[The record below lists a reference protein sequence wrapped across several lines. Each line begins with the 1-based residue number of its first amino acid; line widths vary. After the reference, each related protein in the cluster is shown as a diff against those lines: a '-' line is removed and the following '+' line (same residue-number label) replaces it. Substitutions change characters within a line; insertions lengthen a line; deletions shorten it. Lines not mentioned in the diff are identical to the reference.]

1 MKKLII
7 FSLIIAITGITAC
20 KKILDRVDFGGV
32 PSTAIWNDP
41 GTANLYLNY
50 LYTLAIPVWPSDEG
64 AATLPTSIH
73 NVSDDANG
81 TANSVTA
88 ILNGT
93 LTVDQISDFYTG
105 ASGAYFKIRAIN
117 SMLTSIDGGTIS
129 DSIKNVMKAQAYY
142 LRAYCY
148 FQLVKLY
155 GGVPYLTYPQDW
167 ISDNLLVPRNSTS
180 QCVDSMVADLNHCSV
195 LPANWTTV
203 GDVGRITRGAALA
216 LKGKILL
223 YWASPQ
229 FNPTNDA
236 SRWQRALTANKNA
249 YDTLT
254 LDGYALYS
262 NFSRIFIDAYN
273 ATDREPILFRSYNGT
288 TTSGLYN
295 SYDNVTRPYSQT
307 SGSGGKTNNPTW
319 NLVKAFPMKDGK
331 TPGDPTS
338 AYSYTDTTFW
348 KNRDPRFYAT
358 IVYNGAVWGLGSTA
372 GRKQWMYPGITD
384 DKSAPTTSGFY
395 CRKNIDSSVTST
407 NTQYGKTAWV
417 EMRFAEVMLNYA
429 ECANA
434 MGDQVTASNMIGLI
448 RKRAG
453 IAAGT
458 DGSYGIG
465 TSLSQA
471 QMQIALN
478 LERRIEF
485 AFEGKRYDDLRR
497 TKTFDQLNGTYR
509 NQLVIALRPGV
520 TVATL
525 EAAYNGGKIRDTINV
540 DNSAAKYFA
549 YSIAPITAELPINF
563 LPAYYAYGIPSTN
576 ILKDPNLAQTLNW
589 TYSGAAGTFDP
600 TK

>member
-7 FSLIIAITGITAC
+7 FSIIIAITGVTAC
-20 KKILDRVDFGGV
+20 KKILDRVDFSGV

-41 GTANLYLNY
+41 NTANLYLNY
-50 LYTLAIPVWPSDEG
+50 LYTISIPVWPSDEG
-64 AATLPTSIH
+64 VATLPTSIH

-105 ASGAYFKIRAIN
+105 ASGAYFKIRQIN
-117 SMLTSIDGGTIS
+117 TLLSSIDGGSIS
-129 DSIKNVMKAQAYY
+129 DSLKNVMKAQAYF
-142 LRAYCY
+142 LRAYNY

-155 GGVPYLTYPQDW
+155 GGVPYITFPQDW
-167 ISDNLLVPRNSTS
+167 LADNLLVSRNSTS

-216 LKGKILL
+216 MKGRILL

-229 FNPTNDA
+229 FNPTNDM

-254 LDGYALYS
+254 LDGYGLYA

-273 ATDREPILFRSYNGT
+273 TTDKEPILFRSYNGT
-288 TTSGLYN
+288 TTTGLYN

-331 TPGDPTS
+331 IPGDPTS

-358 IVYNGAVWGLGSTA
+358 IVYNGAVWGLGSTP
-372 GRKQWMYPGITD
+372 GRKQWMYPGITE
-384 DKSAPTTSGFY
+384 DKSAPTTTGFY
-395 CRKNIDSSVTST
+395 SRKNIDSTVTST

-417 EMRFAEVMLNYA
+417 ELRFAEVMLNYA

-434 MGDQVTASNMIGLI
+434 MSDPTTPGTMIGLI

-453 IAAGT
+453 IPAGA

-465 TSLSQA
+465 TSLSTG
-471 QMQIALN
+471 QMQLAIN

-497 TKTFDQLNGTYR
+497 TKTFDQLNGTFR

-549 YSIAPITAELPINF
+549 YSIAPITAELAINF
-563 LPAYYAYGIPSTN
+563 LPAYYAYGIPSSN
-576 ILKDPNLAQTLNW
+576 ILKDPNMAQTVNW
-589 TYSGAAGTFDP
+589 TYAGGAGTFDP